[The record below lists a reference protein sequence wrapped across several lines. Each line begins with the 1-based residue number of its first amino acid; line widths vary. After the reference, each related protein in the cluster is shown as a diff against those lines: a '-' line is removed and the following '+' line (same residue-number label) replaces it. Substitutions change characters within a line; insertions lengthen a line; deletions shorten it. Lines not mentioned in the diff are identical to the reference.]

1 MKNNDRKV
9 ITEEQLYYYPMPLND
24 ERIRDFN
31 LAPEIIQ
38 WKKIGSR
45 KVKVAM
51 IPVNEKQYRELMREL
66 WKEEKRRQR
75 SREVS
80 LDELLEDRNTDIAS
94 EGSFEE
100 TVEKKDKVAVIYEF
114 IEALDETNQMIMKMM
129 IDGETEQAISKRV
142 GLCQKTVNNRKH
154 KLQER
159 LRREL
164 DKY

>member
-9 ITEEQLYYYPMPLND
+9 TTEEQVYYYPMILDD
-24 ERIRDFN
+24 ERI
-31 LAPEIIQ
+31 LESITYPVTIQ

-80 LDELLEDRNTDIAS
+80 LDELLEDKNTDIAS

-114 IEALDETNQMIMKMM
+114 IEALDETNQTIMKMM

>member
-9 ITEEQLYYYPMPLND
+9 TTEEQVYYYPMILDD
-24 ERIRDFN
+24 ERI
-31 LAPEIIQ
+31 LESITYPVTIQ

-80 LDELLEDRNTDIAS
+80 LDELLEDKNTDIAS

-114 IEALDETNQMIMKMM
+114 IEALDETNQTIMKMT

-159 LRREL
+159 LRCEL

>member
-1 MKNNDRKV
+1 
-9 ITEEQLYYYPMPLND
+9 
-24 ERIRDFN
+24 
-31 LAPEIIQ
+31 
-38 WKKIGSR
+38 
-45 KVKVAM
+45 M

-80 LDELLEDRNTDIAS
+80 LDELLEDKNTDIAS

-114 IEALDETNQMIMKMM
+114 IEALDETNQTIMKMT

-154 KLQER
+154 KLQEK

>member
-94 EGSFEE
+94 ESSFEE
-100 TVEKKDKVAVIYEF
+100 AVEKKDKVAVIYE
-114 IEALDETNQMIMKMM
+114 
-129 IDGETEQAISKRV
+129 
-142 GLCQKTVNNRKH
+142 
-154 KLQER
+154 
-159 LRREL
+159 
-164 DKY
+164 